1 MGARKYLGL
10 ILLLWPAWVPAA
22 PPDRGRSQ
30 EALVARV
37 LQKEHSEPEA
47 TRRALAALLLQ
58 LSPGATR
65 RDALA
70 HLCVLTADAEA
81 GAGLAMAQHGLA
93 EARQTGD
100 RRAESKFLYCQ
111 GYAEELLGNMMA
123 AAGGYAAAVSAGE
136 ASGDRAALAEALAAR
151 GELRQSSGEYSGATN
166 DLTRAYDL
174 YLGLGQPYNQ
184 NDVLNAMANLYSE
197 PSVGEY
203 DKAIAYYRQ
212 LLAAYEKGGNRADIA
227 TVDFNIGSSLELK
240 GDLEAAMSY
249 YRRALE
255 IDQARGDAASVAAE
269 QQGIGVLLG
278 KQGQPQL
285 GLRWVEKALAYFQA
299 QADPDGIARL
309 QLARGELLRRAGRLE
324 PALADLDAARAHF
337 QQQGNLRFL
346 VRIDEARAL
355 ALAALS
361 RWQQAYEALGRQFKA
376 QNALDHELASR
387 RTSSLRVQFDAERTE
402 QQNRELQEENLH
414 RGEALRAAHREYR
427 LQAQVITLGAL
438 LLIVLGVLAMRQLGK
453 LRRLHLQAMTD
464 ELTGLP
470 NRRSILA
477 FLDERTHIARR
488 RGEALS
494 VVALDIDRFKRIND
508 LHGHDG
514 GDRALAAVARLAG
527 SALRDSDRVGRIG
540 GEEFLLVLPGAG
552 AEIAAEIAERTRLA
566 IAAASFDEISPCL
579 RASVSLGVS
588 SWAGGKDNVEALVKR
603 ADEALYRAK
612 QGGRNRV
619 AR

>member
-10 ILLLWPAWVPAA
+10 ILLLWPALMPAA
-22 PPDRGRSQ
+22 PPGRGRSP
-30 EALVARV
+30 EALLAQV
-37 LQKEHSEPEA
+37 LTGEDRNPEA
-47 TRRALAALLLQ
+47 TRRALVALMPQ

-81 GAGLAMAQHGLA
+81 RAGLAMAQQGLA

-100 RRAESKFLYCQ
+100 RRAESKFLQCR
-111 GYAEELLGNMMA
+111 GYAGESLGEMTA
-123 AAGGYAAAVSAGE
+123 AARDYAAAVSAGE
-136 ASGDRAALAEALAAR
+136 ASGDRAALAQALAAR
-151 GELRQSSGEYSGATN
+151 GELRQTSGEYAGAIN
-166 DLTRAYDL
+166 DLKRAYDL
-174 YLGLGQPYNQ
+174 YLALGQPYKQ
-184 NDVLNAMANLYSE
+184 NNVLNAMANLYSD

-212 LLAAYEKGGNRADIA
+212 LLAGYEKGGNRADVA
-227 TVDFNIGSSLELK
+227 TIDFNIGSSLELK
-240 GDLEAAMSY
+240 GDLDAAMPY

-255 IDQARGDAASVAAE
+255 IDQARGDAGSVATE

-285 GLRWVEKALAYFQA
+285 GLTWVEKALAYFQA

-309 QLARGELLRRAGRLE
+309 RLARGELLRRAGRLDS
-324 PALADLDAARAHF
+324 ALVDLDAARVYF

-355 ALAALS
+355 ALAGLS

-376 QNALDHELASR
+376 QSALDHELASK
-387 RTSSLRVQFDAERTE
+387 RTTSLRVQFDAERTE

-414 RGEALRAAHREYR
+414 RGEALRAAGREYR

-438 LLIVLGVLAMRQLGK
+438 LLAVLGMLAMRQLGK

-477 FLDERTHIARR
+477 FLDERIRVARR

-527 SALRDSDRVGRIG
+527 GALRDSDRVGRIG

-552 AEIAAEIAERTRLA
+552 AETAAEIAERTRSA

-579 RASVSLGVS
+579 RTSVSLGVS
-588 SWAGGKDNVEALVKR
+588 SWAGGKDSVEALVKR

-612 QGGRNRV
+612 QGGRDRV
-619 AR
+619 AC